1 MVIVQVSYNYA
12 EDPEVWARAYTPERA
27 RMFVD
32 LPGLAWKIWL
42 DAPEE
47 KRTGGIYCFQ
57 DRASAEAYVNG
68 PLLGRHRANPALSNL
83 TVTMSD
89 TRDEMGRITR
99 APTGVPAH
107 A

>member
-1 MVIVQVSYNYA
+1 MVIVQVSYNYS
-12 EDPEVWARAYTPERA
+12 EDPETWAKAYTAERA

-32 LPGLAWKIWL
+32 LPGLEWKIWL

-47 KRTGGIYCFQ
+47 RRTGGIYCFR

-83 TVTMSD
+83 TVTVSD
-89 TRDEMGRITR
+89 TREEMGRITR
-99 APTGVPAH
+99 APTRSLAGV
-107 A
+107 